1 VLQKCSELDPLR
13 LQIVAFQSAGENQ
26 LAGESAWNELRE
38 AFAGQS
44 LERKARRM
52 QPEDVKAVAHLGMR
66 NVYMCGPDAMM
77 NSVEAVLDDLS
88 IEETRRH
95 RETFVF

>member
-1 VLQKCSELDPLR
+1 
-13 LQIVAFQSAGENQ
+13 
-26 LAGESAWNELRE
+26 
-38 AFAGQS
+38 
-44 LERKARRM
+44 M

-66 NVYMCGPDAMM
+66 VVYMCGPDAMM